1 MKKRLLVLLMMCML
15 LLVGCRAGVGDSRGN
30 GGGGFSNPE
39 DTQEATDDETE
50 DVVEEEV
57 QPQDDIDEEASEVS
71 ITINKKV
78 VTVGD
83 EAITYDDNN
92 EDIFKSS
99 LKKQL
104 DGAGKVKL
112 TDADGDRKA
121 TNCVKELLEELG
133 INYVEEVENE

>member
-15 LLVGCRAGVGDSRGN
+15 LLVGCRDGVVDSQGN
-30 GGGGFSNPE
+30 GGGGFSNAE
-39 DTQEATDDETE
+39 DTQEATDDEIE
-50 DVVEEEV
+50 DTVEEVEE
-57 QPQDDIDEEASEVS
+57 QKEDIDEEGNEVS
-71 ITINKKV
+71 IIISKKV

-83 EAITYDDNN
+83 EEIIYDDGNIDVFKNN
-92 EDIFKSS
+92 LESLLEDVV
-99 LKKQL
+99 
-104 DGAGKVKL
+104 KVKL

>member
-15 LLVGCRAGVGDSRGN
+15 LLVGCRDGVVDSQGN

-39 DTQEATDDETE
+39 DTQEATHDETE

-71 ITINKKV
+71 IIINKKV

-92 EDIFKSS
+92 EDIYKSS